1 MSDYEKLSILNV
13 DEGGAIAQVDYQL
26 QQAIKNCADINTD
39 DKHKRK
45 VTLTVT
51 IVPNRDRDGATVTYQ
66 VVAKLAPPS
75 AGEDRVYIG
84 QDADGPVGSIHT
96 RHQGTLAYDEDAQ
109 PTPTPTVRV
118 VGKPH

>member
-45 VTLTVT
+45 VTLTIT
-51 IVPNRDRDGATVTYQ
+51 LEPNRDRDSATVTYQ
-66 VVAKLAPPS
+66 VGSKLAPPS

-84 QDADGPVGSIHT
+84 QDKDGAVGSIHT
-96 RHQGTLAYDEDAQ
+96 RQQGTLAYTEDEQ
-109 PTPTPTVRV
+109 PTPTVRV